1 MKSFEHPYGD
11 YMSMLKAYKMYLRV
25 VGENKDTKDKANL
38 QDGKDGKDGKY
49 ELHEQQDNNVI
60 NENDI
65 IPDIDELAVI
75 DNDNDNHIKPG
86 VKKWCRDN
94 YVNARAFNEVRR
106 VSRQLYQTLQLIVR
120 PYQGDCDGNDR
131 FHKKDQTRNMSKKE
145 MREAKSIMEVNSV
158 LDELNPGVPIEM
170 NLGKHTSNTPDNHP
184 KTMSG
189 GYMRRIEEEE
199 QAAKLEKNV
208 KRFDNEDDNIMMS
221 LGIGNI
227 VNLAIKMKGQKDTY
241 TSCFAQVKKQ
251 CKFDRD
257 TMLKGF
263 PEIVMYGELFMG
275 QVDARMLKLNL
286 VNTIPDNVFDCIK
299 ENYGQYIK
307 YCI

>member
-1 MKSFEHPYGD
+1 
-11 YMSMLKAYKMYLRV
+11 
-25 VGENKDTKDKANL
+25 
-38 QDGKDGKDGKY
+38 
-49 ELHEQQDNNVI
+49 
-60 NENDI
+60 
-65 IPDIDELAVI
+65 
-75 DNDNDNHIKPG
+75 
-86 VKKWCRDN
+86 
-94 YVNARAFNEVRR
+94 
-106 VSRQLYQTLQLIVR
+106 
-120 PYQGDCDGNDR
+120 
-131 FHKKDQTRNMSKKE
+131 
-145 MREAKSIMEVNSV
+145 
-158 LDELNPGVPIEM
+158 
-170 NLGKHTSNTPDNHP
+170 
-184 KTMSG
+184 
-189 GYMRRIEEEE
+189 
-199 QAAKLEKNV
+199 
-208 KRFDNEDDNIMMS
+208 MS

-286 VNTIPDNVFDCIK
+286 VNTIPDNVFDRIK